1 MRALPKSAVERAPR
15 TLKGTSEQVI
25 LVRLPVP
32 GVFREAVF
40 FLHEDYLRRG
50 NLSRE
55 ALLLQAREAAE
66 DYVEPLCA
74 QREARIWWPYPL
86 CVLLGAALGLVLGL
100 ML

>member
-32 GVFREAVF
+32 GMFREAVF

-50 NLSRE
+50 TLSRE
-55 ALLLQAREAAE
+55 AVLLQ
-66 DYVEPLCA
+66 
-74 QREARIWWPYPL
+74 ARIWWPYPL